1 MKRTLRCMK
10 NEAGLRP
17 MKRGFAARRGNEYAL
32 LLLALLVYF
41 TLRSNGLRPCLG
53 TDSCPRARR
62 GCLHTLESSAKS
74 TKVLLQAKCRETRHY
89 PCNPPASSS
98 KGFGETFSERRFPR
112 VSRRIPRISRNP
124 PCQASSRRR
133 AARIFFSSR
142 ETLTCVTPSSSAV
155 FCWVRPI

>member
-53 TDSCPRARR
+53 TDSCPRTRR
-62 GCLHTLESSAKS
+62 GCLHTLESSAKIHQS
-74 TKVLLQAKCRETRHY
+74 FAVGKMPRDKTLPL
-89 PCNPPASSS
+89 NPPASSS

-112 VSRRIPRISRNP
+112 VSRCLPSYP

-155 FCWVRPI
+155 FCCVRPI